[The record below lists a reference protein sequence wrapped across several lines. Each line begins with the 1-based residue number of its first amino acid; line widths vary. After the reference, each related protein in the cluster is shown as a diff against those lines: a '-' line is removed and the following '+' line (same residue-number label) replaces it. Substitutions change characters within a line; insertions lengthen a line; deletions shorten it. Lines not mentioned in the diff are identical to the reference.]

1 MIRIILIFP
10 IKIYQRLI
18 SPFLGLSCRF
28 TPTCSHYAIE
38 AIDKFGIIKGTLLSI
53 KRIFKCNP
61 LELAPDPEQD
71 ECIFV
76 GTPVKLI
83 DKYKPNTNDNR

>member
-1 MIRIILIFP
+1 MIRTIFIFP
-10 IKIYQRLI
+10 IKIYQRFI
-18 SPFLGLSCRF
+18 SPFLGFSCRF

-61 LELAPDPEQD
+61 LGSSGYDPIPD
-71 ECIFV
+71 
-76 GTPVKLI
+76 
-83 DKYKPNTNDNR
+83 